1 LSVFAIPACGGAP
14 PQAEHSG
21 SVTGIAKK
29 RLCRRSLG
37 EVAKNAALDRKM
49 LFPDGHWLCSRK
61 GMENYSS
68 LNQKLSQINQ
78 DVQSLI
84 HSAKSIPGLSD
95 SSFEDWEKTC
105 ESLKRQLDEEVIRVA
120 VVGPIKSGKS
130 TFLNSIL
137 RGDYLKRGAGVVT
150 SIVTRVRAGQA
161 LKATLFF
168 KNWDEINADVRQ
180 ALALFPAWDKNRQ
193 ETEFDIRQA
202 PLRQSLQ
209 QELNSLGSEQLVTRD
224 TRNINNVLISSY
236 LKGYD
241 TVFDIIANDTTR
253 HFERE
258 QFADHKA
265 FVGNE
270 NLAVYLKDVELE
282 INSPGLES
290 NFELADCQGSD
301 SSNPLHLA
309 MIQDYLLVTN
319 LIVYVISSRT
329 GLRRADIRF
338 LSMIKKIGILDNIL
352 FVVNCDFSEHEEI
365 DDLRAL
371 VAQVTEELSMI
382 KKNPDVY
389 TFSALYNLFN
399 ASVDKLSVKEKA
411 RLNQWKDDTE
421 LLHFADREVT
431 QFDTAFNG
439 KLTHKRNS
447 LLYKNHLERLNVI
460 LSGIDNWLGINREI
474 LNKDAQSARE
484 MTKKLEDQ
492 QERLSQI
499 KSSINT
505 TLTGAA
511 SELKQK
517 LSGDVNQFFDRNS
530 GDIIANLIKYIKNY
544 KKIPQLSEK
553 KIDLSLFSKNMYT
566 AFQDFKQSLD
576 SYITE
581 VINPEVM
588 RFIKKEEQKIKTDIE
603 QLIRPYEVM
612 LDDAYTEYSRVMK
625 RFGISADFE
634 DRAPVELPDMEALI
648 RQAGLRP
655 PAIVA
660 AMQYTASVKTAAIV
674 RFGFLNLHQRF
685 KKLLKKPVKQRKEV
699 VQNALRGGVQ
709 QMKRETLKSLADN
722 LKDYRENLKFRYF
735 SKLVDETAKGLA
747 ETLLERFQVYFHDL
761 TMVGGKISDKSVD
774 KEQVSDILKDMK
786 FKSYELKDSV
796 GQLKQDLEGNAVR

>member
-1 LSVFAIPACGGAP
+1 MANF
-14 PQAEHSG
+14 
-21 SVTGIAKK
+21 
-29 RLCRRSLG
+29 
-37 EVAKNAALDRKM
+37 
-49 LFPDGHWLCSRK
+49 
-61 GMENYSS
+61 SS
-68 LNQKLSQINQ
+68 LNRTLSQINQ

-84 HSAKSIPGLSD
+84 RSAKSIPGLSD
-95 SSFEDWEKTC
+95 SSFGDWEKTC

-150 SIVTRVRAGQA
+150 SIVTRVRAGA
-161 LKATLFF
+161 ARKATLFF
-168 KNWDEINADVRQ
+168 KNWDEVNTDIQQ
-180 ALALFPAWDKNRQ
+180 ALALFPAWDNNRQ
-193 ETEFDIRQA
+193 EGVFDIQQA
-202 PLRQSLQ
+202 ALRQSLQ
-209 QELNSLGSEQLVTRD
+209 NELKSLGSEQLITRD

-241 TVFDIIANDTTR
+241 TVCDIITNDTIRHYTR
-253 HFERE
+253 D

-270 NLAVYLKDVELE
+270 TLAVYLKDVELE

-290 NFELADCQGSD
+290 NLEIADCQGSD

-352 FVVNCDFSEHEEI
+352 FVVNCDFSEHDAI
-365 DDLRAL
+365 DDLKAL
-371 VAQVTEELSMI
+371 VAKVQDELSMI
-382 KKNPDVY
+382 KKAPDVY

-399 ASVDKLSVKEKA
+399 SSTDELSAKEKA
-411 RLNQWKDDTE
+411 RLDQWKDDTDLVEFAGRE
-421 LLHFADREVT
+421 LIRFE
-431 QFDTAFNG
+431 TAFNE
-439 KLTHKRNS
+439 KLSRKRNS

-460 LSGIDNWLGINREI
+460 LAGIDNWLGINREI
-474 LNKDAQSARE
+474 LSKDAKSARE
-484 MTKKLEDQ
+484 IIKKLEYQ

-499 KSSINT
+499 KSSVNT

-517 LSGDVNQFFDRNS
+517 LSGDVNQFFDRAS
-530 GDIIANLIKYIKNY
+530 GDIIAKLVKYIKNY
-544 KKIPQLSEK
+544 KKIPKLSEK
-553 KIDLSLFSKNMYT
+553 KIDLALFSKTMFT

-588 RFIKKEEQKIKTDIE
+588 RFIKKEEQKIKVDIE
-603 QLIRPYEVM
+603 QLIRPYDVM
-612 LDDAYTEYSRVMK
+612 LDDAYAEYSRMME
-625 RFGISADFE
+625 RFGISASFE
-634 DRAPVELPDMEALI
+634 ERSDIELPDMEALI

-660 AMQYTASVKTAAIV
+660 AMQYSASVKTAAIV
-674 RFGFLNLHQRF
+674 HFGFFNLHRRF
-685 KKLLKKPVKQRKEV
+685 KKLLKKPVKERKDV
-699 VQNALRGGVQ
+699 VQKALTGGVQ
-709 QMKRETLKSLADN
+709 QMKRETLKSLGDN
-722 LKDYRENLKFRYF
+722 LKDYRENLKFGYF
-735 SKLVDETAKGLA
+735 SNLVDETAKGLA

-761 TMVGGKISDKSVD
+761 TMVGGKISDKSDD
-774 KEQVSDILKDMK
+774 KDQASEILKEMK

-796 GQLKQDLEGNAVR
+796 VRLKQDINGPAAR